1 MQEYD
6 NGCRKVMISN
16 SKKLV
21 SHTATIVTAAAIIC
35 LTVSMPAFAVGADVE
50 ERLIVKNVNLIPMSS
65 AEVIA
70 SQTIIIRN
78 GIIEQIIAASDDN
91 NLANA
96 KIVNGTGKYLMP
108 GLVDAHSH
116 IATEAEYRQKILDG
130 EITFADK
137 DFELGPVHTY
147 DEKILLQHLRAGVT
161 TVLTLGSQQG
171 MNDDALLVLRDLT
184 SSGELLGP
192 RIIVS
197 KRINGYFMAVYGDGS
212 YFEGESS
219 VDRPLTAEH
228 GRASVIA
235 ARKAGYDAIKA
246 YQFLNKETYTAV
258 VNTARENGMRI
269 YGHLPE
275 VGCTTCVSPEYP
287 FTEVKMDAIVHMEE
301 LARYAMGNIKD
312 GLVPLDPAD
321 ISKWASIFVD
331 SGIYIIPNHLALRNI
346 VQMYVQRSLPLDQES
361 ERYTD
366 SFTLYDWDDSRLR
379 HLSADWRNQKGPN
392 GESADVFPAYYDFS
406 RLLSREIWKQGA
418 PFAVGTDSQAIGGI
432 TYGFSVHEEMVE
444 LKNLG
449 LSNLEVLQ
457 AATVNAHAVL
467 GEPGGGT
474 LQEGRRADMLLLN
487 SNPLEDIRNARDI
500 TGVVANGRWLSMDEI
515 NAKTEV
521 DMNYWAEIDNQLGLQ
536 IDRTTH

>member
-1 MQEYD
+1 M
-6 NGCRKVMISN
+6 KSN
-16 SKKLV
+16 SNKSM
-21 SHTATIVTAAAIIC
+21 SHIVAIVAAAAITC
-35 LTVSMPAFAVGADVE
+35 LSMFVPVFAVGADVE
-50 ERLIVKNVNLIPMSS
+50 ERLIIKNVNLILMSS
-65 AEVIA
+65 GEVI
-70 SQTIIIRN
+70 SGQTIIIHN
-78 GIIEQIIAASDDN
+78 GIIQQIIVASDDKN
-91 NLANA
+91 SPNA
-96 KIVNGTGKYLMP
+96 RIVNGAGKYLMP
-108 GLVDAHSH
+108 GLVDMHSH
-116 IATEAEYRQKILDG
+116 IATEAQYRQRILDG
-130 EITFADK
+130 EITLVDK
-137 DFELGPVHTY
+137 DFELGSVHTY
-147 DEKILLQHLRAGVT
+147 DEKILLQQLRAGVT
-161 TVLTLGSQQG
+161 TVLTLGSQQA
-171 MNDDALLVLRDLT
+171 MNDDALLILRDLT

-197 KRINGYFMAVYGDGS
+197 KRINGYFLAVYGDGS

-235 ARKAGYDAIKA
+235 AKKSGYDAIKA

-258 VNTARENGMRI
+258 VKTARENGMRI

-275 VGCTTCVSPEYP
+275 VGCSTCVSPEYP

-301 LARYAMGNIKD
+301 LARYAMGIMDD
-312 GLVPLDPAD
+312 GLVPLDPASM
-321 ISKWASIFVD
+321 SKWASIFVD
-331 SGIYIIPNHLALRNI
+331 SGIHMIPNHLALRNI
-346 VQMYVQRSLPLDQES
+346 VRMFVQRRLPLDQKL

-379 HLSADWRNQKGPN
+379 HLSADWRNQTGPN

-432 TYGFSVHEEMVE
+432 TYGFSVHEEMLE

-457 AATVNAHAVL
+457 AATVNAHVAL
-467 GEPGGGT
+467 GKPGGGI

-500 TGVVANGRWLSMDEI
+500 VGVVANGRWLSIDDI

-521 DMNYWAEIDNQLGLQ
+521 DVKFWAEIDKQLGLT
-536 IDRTTH
+536 IDRAAP

>member
-1 MQEYD
+1 M
-6 NGCRKVMISN
+6 KSN
-16 SKKLV
+16 SNRPV
-21 SHTATIVTAAAIIC
+21 SYIVTTVTAAAITW
-35 LTVSMPAFAVGADVE
+35 LTLFTPAFAAGANVE
-50 ERLIVKNVNLIPMSS
+50 ERLIVRNVNLIPMSS
-65 AEVIA
+65 GEVIA
-70 SQTIIIRN
+70 GQTIIIRD
-78 GIIEQIIAASDDN
+78 GIIERIIAATDDKN
-91 NLANA
+91 PPHA
-96 KIVNGTGKYLMP
+96 KIVDGTGKYLMP
-108 GLVDAHSH
+108 GLVDTHSH

-130 EITFADK
+130 AITFADK
-137 DFELGPVHTY
+137 GFDLGSAHTY

-161 TVLTLGSQQG
+161 TVLTLGSQQA

-235 ARKAGYDAIKA
+235 AKKAGYDAIKT

-258 VNTARENGMRI
+258 VNTAHENGMRV

-275 VGCTTCVSPEYP
+275 VGCSTCVSPEYP

-301 LARYAMGNIKD
+301 LARYAMGTMQD
-312 GLVPLDPAD
+312 GLTPLDPAD

-346 VQMYVQRSLPLDQES
+346 VQMYVHRSLPLDQEL

-366 SFTLYDWDDSRLR
+366 SFTLYDWDESRLR
-379 HLSADWRNQKGPN
+379 HLSADWRNQTGPN

-406 RLLSREIWKQGA
+406 RLLSREIWKQGT
-418 PFAVGTDSQAIGGI
+418 PFAIGTDSQAIGGI
-432 TYGFSVHEEMVE
+432 TYGFSVHEEMLE

-449 LSNLEVLQ
+449 LTNLEVLQ
-457 AATVNAHAVL
+457 AATVNAHELL
-467 GEPGGGT
+467 GEPSGGI
-474 LQEGRRADMLLLN
+474 LLEGRRADMLLLN

-500 TGVVANGRWLSMDEI
+500 AGVVANGQWLSMGDI

-521 DMNYWAEIDNQLGLQ
+521 DIKYWVEIDNQLGLQ
-536 IDRTTH
+536 INRAN

>member
-1 MQEYD
+1 M
-6 NGCRKVMISN
+6 NPN
-16 SKKLV
+16 SKKLMGHIV
-21 SHTATIVTAAAIIC
+21 TIVTAAAITC
-35 LTVSMPAFAVGADVE
+35 LPVVMPVFAGGADVE

-65 AEVIA
+65 GEVIA
-70 SQTIIIRN
+70 NQTIVIRD
-78 GIIEQIIAASDDN
+78 GIIEQIIAASDDKN
-91 NLANA
+91 FPNA
-96 KIVNGTGKYLMP
+96 EIVNGTGKYLMP

-116 IATEAEYRQKILDG
+116 MATEAEYRQKILDG

-161 TVLTLGSQQG
+161 TVLTLGSQQAT
-171 MNDDALLVLRDLT
+171 NDDALLILRDLT

-197 KRINGYFMAVYGDGS
+197 KRINGYSMAVYGDGG

-235 ARKAGYDAIKA
+235 AKKSGYDAIKA

-275 VGCTTCVSPEYP
+275 VGCSTCVSPEYP

-301 LARYAMGNIKD
+301 LARYAMGIMED
-312 GLVPLDPAD
+312 GLVPLDPAG

-346 VQMYVQRSLPLDQES
+346 VQMYVQRSLPLDQEL

-379 HLSADWRNQKGPN
+379 HLSADWRNQTGPN
-392 GESADVFPAYYDFS
+392 GESADVFPAFYDFS

-432 TYGFSVHEEMVE
+432 TYGFSVHEEMLE

-457 AATVNAHAVL
+457 AATVNAHVVL

-474 LQEGRRADMLLLN
+474 LQRGRRADMLLLN

-500 TGVVANGRWLSMDEI
+500 AGVVANGRWLSMEDI
-515 NAKTEV
+515 NAKTEI
-521 DMNYWAEIDNQLGLQ
+521 DIKFWAEIDNQLGLR
-536 IDRTTH
+536 IDRAASSVPSNAKKVH

>member
-1 MQEYD
+1 M
-6 NGCRKVMISN
+6 KVMKPN

-21 SHTATIVTAAAIIC
+21 SHIATIVTAAAISC
-35 LTVSMPAFAVGADVE
+35 LIVSMPSFAVGADSEDWLV
-50 ERLIVKNVNLIPMSS
+50 VKNVNLVTMSS
-65 AEVIA
+65 DEIIPG
-70 SQTIIIRN
+70 QTVIIRN
-78 GIIEQIIAASDDN
+78 GIIEQIISASDEK
-91 NLANA
+91 NLPNG
-96 KIVNGTGKYLMP
+96 KIVNGTGKYFMP
-108 GLVDAHSH
+108 GLVDVHSH
-116 IATEAEYRQKILDG
+116 IATEAEYRQKISDG
-130 EITFADK
+130 EITFADEN
-137 DFELGPVHTY
+137 FELGPVHTY

-161 TVLTLGSQQG
+161 TVLTMGSQQAA
-171 MNDDALLVLRDLT
+171 NDDALLVLRDLI

-197 KRINGYFMAVYGDGS
+197 KRVNGYFMAVYGDGS
-212 YFEGESS
+212 NFNGESS
-219 VDRPLTAEH
+219 VDRPLTAKH

-235 ARKAGYDAIKA
+235 AKKAGYDAIKA

-275 VGCTTCVSPEYP
+275 VGCSNCVSPEYP

-301 LARYAMGNIKD
+301 LARYAMGIMED
-312 GLVPLDPAD
+312 GLVPLDPAG

-331 SGIYIIPNHLALRNI
+331 SGIYIIPNHIALRNI
-346 VQMYVQRSLPLDQES
+346 VQMYVQRSLPLDQKL

-379 HLSADWRNQKGPN
+379 HLSADWRNQTGPN

-418 PFAVGTDSQAIGGI
+418 PFAVGTDSQAIGGV
-432 TYGFSVHEEMVE
+432 TYGFSVHEEMIE

-457 AATVNAHAVL
+457 AATVNAHAVF

-487 SNPLEDIRNARDI
+487 SNPLEDVRNARDI
-500 TGVVANGRWLSMDEI
+500 AGVVANGRWLSMDKI

-521 DMNYWAEIDNQLGLQ
+521 DINYWAEMDNQLGLQ
-536 IDRTTH
+536 IDRGAPSKSR

>member
-1 MQEYD
+1 MMKSKS
-6 NGCRKVMISN
+6 RKSVRQIG
-16 SKKLV
+16 
-21 SHTATIVTAAAIIC
+21 AIVTAVAITC
-35 LTVSMPAFAVGADVE
+35 LNVLMPVFAEGDDVE
-50 ERLIVKNVNLIPMSS
+50 EPLIIKNVNLIPMSS
-65 AEVIA
+65 GDVIA
-70 SQTIIIRN
+70 RQTIIIRD
-78 GIIEQIIAASDDN
+78 GIIKKIIQASDDEN
-91 NLANA
+91 FPNA
-96 KIVNGTGKYLMP
+96 KIVDGTGKYLMP

-116 IATEAEYRQKILDG
+116 ITTEAEYRQKILDG
-130 EITFADK
+130 EITFSDK
-137 DFELGPVHTY
+137 NFELGSLHTY

-161 TVLTLGSQQG
+161 TVLTMGSQQAT
-171 MNDDALLVLRDLT
+171 NDDALLILRDLT

-219 VDRPLTAEH
+219 VERPLTAEH

-235 ARKAGYDAIKA
+235 AKKSGYDAIKA

-258 VNTARENGMRI
+258 VNTAHENGMRV

-275 VGCTTCVSPEYP
+275 VGCSTCVSPEYP

-301 LARYAMGNIKD
+301 LVRYAMGKMEN
-312 GLVPLDPAD
+312 GRVPLDPAD
-321 ISKWASIFVD
+321 LSKWSKIFVD
-331 SGIYIIPNHLALRNI
+331 SGIHIIPNHLALRNI
-346 VQMYVQRSLPLDQES
+346 VQMYVKRSLPLDQKL
-361 ERYTD
+361 ERYVD
-366 SFTLYDWDDSRLR
+366 SFTLYDWDDSRVR
-379 HLSADWRNQKGPN
+379 HLSADWRNQIGPN
-392 GESADVFPAYYDFS
+392 GESVDVFPAFYDFS

-444 LKNLG
+444 LKSLG

-467 GEPGGGT
+467 GEPGSGT

-500 TGVVANGRWLSMDEI
+500 AGVAANGRWLSKDEI
-515 NAKTEV
+515 NAKTEA
-521 DMNYWAEIDNQLGLQ
+521 DIKYWVEIDNQLGLE
-536 IDRTTH
+536 IERASPSISGK

>member
-1 MQEYD
+1 
-6 NGCRKVMISN
+6 MI
-16 SKKLV
+16 V
-21 SHTATIVTAAAIIC
+21 AATAITC
-35 LTVSMPAFAVGADVE
+35 LTISMPARAVGADVE
-50 ERLIVKNVNLIPMSS
+50 ETLVVKNVNLVPMSS
-65 AEVIA
+65 GEVI
-70 SQTIIIRN
+70 SGQTVIIRN
-78 GIIEQIIAASDDN
+78 GIIEQIISASEEM
-91 NLANA
+91 NLPNG
-96 KIVNGTGKYLMP
+96 KIVNGVGKYLMP
-108 GLVDAHSH
+108 GLVDTHSH
-116 IATEAEYRQKILDG
+116 IATEAEYRQRILDG
-130 EITFADK
+130 EITFADEN
-137 DFELGPVHTY
+137 FELGPEHTY

-161 TVLTLGSQQG
+161 TVLTLGSQQS
-171 MNDDALLVLRDLT
+171 MNDDALLILRNLT

-197 KRINGYFMAVYGDGS
+197 KRINGYYMAVYGDGS
-212 YFEGESS
+212 YFNGESS

-235 ARKAGYDAIKA
+235 AKKAGYDAIKA

-301 LARYAMGNIKD
+301 LARYSMGIMED
-312 GLVPLDPAD
+312 GLVPLDPAS
-321 ISKWASIFVD
+321 ISKWASILVD
-331 SGIYIIPNHLALRNI
+331 SGIRIIPNHVALRNI
-346 VQMYVQRSLPLDQES
+346 VQMYVQRSLPLDRKL

-379 HLSADWRNQKGPN
+379 HLSADWRNQTGPN
-392 GESADVFPAYYDFS
+392 GESADVFPAFYDFS

-432 TYGFSVHEEMVE
+432 TYGFSVHEEMLE

-457 AATVNAHAVL
+457 AATVNAHVVL

-487 SNPLEDIRNARDI
+487 SNPLEDIWNARDI
-500 TGVVANGRWLSMDEI
+500 AGVVANGRWLSMEDM
-515 NAKTEV
+515 NAKTEA
-521 DMNYWAEIDNQLGLQ
+521 DIIYWAEIDKQQGLQ
-536 IDRTTH
+536 IDRAAPQTSSY

>member
-1 MQEYD
+1 M
-6 NGCRKVMISN
+6 KSN
-16 SKKLV
+16 SRYLV
-21 SHTATIVTAAAIIC
+21 SHIVTIVTAAAITC
-35 LTVSMPAFAVGADVE
+35 LTVFMPAFAGGADIE

-65 AEVIA
+65 GEVIA
-70 SQTIIIRN
+70 SQTIIIRD
-78 GIIEQIIAASDDN
+78 GIIEQIIAASDDL
-91 NLANA
+91 NLPNA
-96 KIVNGTGKYLMP
+96 KIVNGTGKFLMP

-137 DFELGPVHTY
+137 DFELGSVHTY

-161 TVLTLGSQQG
+161 TLLTLGSQQS
-171 MNDDALLVLRDLT
+171 MNDDALLNLRNLT

-235 ARKAGYDAIKA
+235 AKKSGYDAIKA

-258 VNTARENGMRI
+258 VNTARENGMRV

-275 VGCTTCVSPEYP
+275 VGCSTCVSPEYP
-287 FTEVKMDAIVHMEE
+287 FTEVKLDAIVHMEE
-301 LARYAMGNIKD
+301 LARYAMGIMED
-312 GLVPLDPAD
+312 GLVPLDPAS

-331 SGIYIIPNHLALRNI
+331 SGIHIIPNHLALRNI
-346 VQMYVQRSLPLDQES
+346 VQMYVQRSLPLDQKL

-379 HLSADWRNQKGPN
+379 HLSADWRNQTGPN

-432 TYGFSVHEEMVE
+432 TYGFSVHEEMLE

-457 AATVNAHAVL
+457 AATINAHVVL

-500 TGVVANGRWLSMDEI
+500 AGVVANGRWLSMDDI

-521 DMNYWAEIDNQLGLQ
+521 DINYWAEIDNQLGLQ
-536 IDRTTH
+536 IDRAAPSMPSN